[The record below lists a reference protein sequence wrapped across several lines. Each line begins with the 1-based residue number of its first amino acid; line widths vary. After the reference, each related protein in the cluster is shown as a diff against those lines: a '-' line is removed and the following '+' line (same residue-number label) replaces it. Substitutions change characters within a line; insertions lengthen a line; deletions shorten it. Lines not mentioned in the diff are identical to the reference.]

1 MQALSSAGGSAGAAT
16 GVQAVAGGIGVGGAL
31 GVGSQGLPGK
41 KDDSWKDG
49 QVPAGKPYSVVTIS
63 INRFPWSWSY

>member
-1 MQALSSAGGSAGAAT
+1 MQALSGASGIAGAAAG
-16 GVQAVAGGIGVGGAL
+16 GVQAVAGVGVGGAL

-49 QVPAGKPYSVVTIS
+49 QVPAGKPHSVVTIS
-63 INRFPWSWSY
+63 KHRFHWSWSY

>member
-1 MQALSSAGGSAGAAT
+1 MSAGGSAGAAAG

-49 QVPAGKPYSVVTIS
+49 QVPAGKPHSVVTIS
-63 INRFPWSWSY
+63 IHRFPWSWSY

>member
-1 MQALSSAGGSAGAAT
+1 MQALSAGGS
-16 GVQAVAGGIGVGGAL
+16 VQAAAGGVNVVAGVGVGGAL

-49 QVPAGKPYSVVTIS
+49 QVPAGKPHSVAAIS
-63 INRFPWSWSY
+63 LNRFPWSWSY

>member
-1 MQALSSAGGSAGAAT
+1 MQALSAGGS
-16 GVQAVAGGIGVGGAL
+16 VQAAAGGVNVVAGVGVGGAL

-49 QVPAGKPYSVVTIS
+49 QVPAGKYSRLLT
-63 INRFPWSWSY
+63 

>member
-1 MQALSSAGGSAGAAT
+1 MSSAGGSAGAAT

-49 QVPAGKPYSVVTIS
+49 QVPAGKYSRLLT
-63 INRFPWSWSY
+63 